1 MILSLLRYPMGEIGA
16 EVRLFMASF
25 VMRFGG
31 AGPVQLTVLELAE
44 RLRMPPRVVMQAVSK
59 LSTAEAYLV
68 VKKISVGR
76 GRPSRSFEVSPSIL
90 AFLGEYPGVSCPPV
104 CEQIIKNLLSIQC
117 ERGEE
122 QNSDGC
128 RSNAIGFKR
137 PPVRE
142 KNNLPSVSN
151 RWLLAVL
158 VSHADGLGVV
168 RGLGMSTLRQLTG
181 MAEAKLK
188 SQLRRLV
195 ELGLIRSYVPGVS
208 SAVFTDA
215 KVSSIYFLNLNHP
228 FLGLQSDGCAV
239 LVLHGLGV
247 NRREAVCAIAHP
259 VVEHYFQQLKAE
271 VFNLLYLRL
280 DGYVSFLLTS
290 HWSGL
295 RRPVCPDLTQALQN
309 MVSSDFQRPDGN
321 SAGGMKISKSNW
333 AVVIEHFCWWVLE
346 RAKGIKGLLVRM
358 PSGVSCGAPMALIP
372 APDQADD
379 TKVTTLLMEH
389 APVPGVSCLVI
400 NYISLRVCELHGR
413 ESELTTED
421 RYRFGLLTQPKA
433 LGGGDF

>member
-1 MILSLLRYPMGEIGA
+1 MLLSLLRYPMGAIEA
-16 EVRLFMASF
+16 EDRLFMASF
-25 VMRFGG
+25 LMRFGG

-68 VKKISVGR
+68 VKKVSVGR

-90 AFLGEYPGVSCPPV
+90 AFLGEYPGGSCPPV
-104 CEQIIKNLLSIQC
+104 CEQIIKNLLSMYGGRELEKNC
-117 ERGEE
+117 G
-122 QNSDGC
+122 GG
-128 RSNAIGFKR
+128 RSNSIGFKR

-142 KNNLPSVSN
+142 KSNRLSVSN
-151 RWLLAVL
+151 RWLLVVL
-158 VSHADGLGVV
+158 VSYADGLGVV
-168 RGLGMSTLRQLTG
+168 RDLGMSTLRQLTG
-181 MAEAKLK
+181 MGEVKLK

-215 KVSSIYFLNLNHP
+215 KVSSIYFLNLSHP

-239 LVLHGLGV
+239 LVLHRFGV
-247 NRREAVCAIAHP
+247 DRREAVCANAPP
-259 VVEHYFQQLKAE
+259 VVEQYFQQLKAE

-295 RRPVCPDLTQALQN
+295 MHPACPDLTQALQN

-321 SAGGMKISKSNW
+321 SAGGMKISESNW
-333 AVVIEHFCWWVLE
+333 AVVIEHFCWWVFE
-346 RAKGIKGLLVRM
+346 RAKDIKGLLVRM
-358 PSGVSCGAPMALIP
+358 PSGDFCGAPIALIP
-372 APDQADD
+372 APDQAND
-379 TKVTTLLMEH
+379 TRVTTLLMEH
-389 APVPGVSCLVI
+389 APVPGVSCVVI
-400 NYISLRVCELHGR
+400 NYISPHVCELHGR
-413 ESELTTED
+413 ESELATED
-421 RYRFGLLTQPKA
+421 RYRFGLLTRQKA
-433 LGGGDF
+433 SVGGNF